1 MTPAERTTADRTVVH
16 LMRHGEVHNP
26 DGILYGR
33 LEGYRLSD
41 LGRRMAET
49 VARHLADHDV
59 TLVVASSLQRAQE
72 TAAPVAAAHG
82 LGVCTDDRVI
92 EAGNLFEGQRVGS
105 MRPSDFAHPRHWRKY
120 GNPLRP
126 SWGEAYA
133 DIARRMEAAVA
144 DAREQAR
151 GHEAVV
157 VSHQLP
163 IWTVRSVLTRRRLWH
178 DPRRREC
185 RLASL
190 TTLSYVGDVLTSI
203 TYSEPAAALLDHA
216 AVGGTG

>member
-1 MTPAERTTADRTVVH
+1 MTAEGTATERTVVH

-26 DGILYGR
+26 DGVLYGR

-41 LGRRMAET
+41 LGQQMAEA

-59 TLVVASSLQRAQE
+59 ALVVASSLQRAQE
-72 TAAPVAAAHG
+72 TARPVAAAHG
-82 LGVCTDDRVI
+82 LEVTTDDRVI
-92 EAGNLFEGQRVGS
+92 EAGNSFEGLRVGA
-105 MRPSDFAHPRHWRKY
+105 MRPSDFAHPRHWHRY
-120 GNPLRP
+120 GNPMRP

-144 DAREQAR
+144 DARQRAR
-151 GHEAVV
+151 GREAVI

-163 IWTVRSVLTRRRLWH
+163 IWTARNSLTRKRLWH

-190 TTLSYVGDVLTSI
+190 TTLGYVGDDLVSI
-203 TYSEPAAALLDHA
+203 TYSEPAGGLLARA
-216 AVGGTG
+216 AVGGIG

>member
-1 MTPAERTTADRTVVH
+1 MTGRAVAQRTVVH

-26 DGILYGR
+26 HGVLYGR

-41 LGRRMAET
+41 LGQQMAQA

-72 TAAPVAAAHG
+72 TAKPVAEAHG
-82 LGVCTDDRVI
+82 LAVTTDDRVI
-92 EAGNLFEGQRVGS
+92 EAGNLFEGERVGA
-105 MRPSDFAHPRHWRKY
+105 MRPSHFAHPRHWRKY
-120 GNPLRP
+120 ANPMRP
-126 SWGEAYA
+126 SWGEAYV

-151 GHEAVV
+151 GHEAVL

-163 IWTVRSVLTRRRLWH
+163 IWTARNALTRTRLWH

-190 TTLSYVGDVLTSI
+190 TTLSYVGDELESI
-203 TYSEPAAALLDHA
+203 TYSEPAGALLDHA

>member
-1 MTPAERTTADRTVVH
+1 MSETTVVH

-33 LEGYRLSD
+33 LGGYRLSD
-41 LGRRMAET
+41 LGQQMAEA

-72 TAAPVAAAHG
+72 TAKPVAAVHG
-82 LGVCTDDRVI
+82 LTVTTDDRVI
-92 EAGNLFEGQRVGS
+92 EAGNSFEGARVGT

-120 GNPLRP
+120 GNPMRP

-133 DIARRMEAAVA
+133 DIARRMEAAVT
-144 DAREQAR
+144 DARQQAR
-151 GHEAVV
+151 GHEAVL

-163 IWTVRSVLTRRRLWH
+163 IWTARNSLTRKRLWH

-190 TTLSYVGDVLTSI
+190 TTLSYVGDDLESI
-203 TYSEPAAALLDHA
+203 TYSEPAGALLDRA

>member
-1 MTPAERTTADRTVVH
+1 MTPAVRTVVH

-26 DGILYGR
+26 EGLLYGR

-41 LGRRMAET
+41 LGRQMAEA

-72 TAAPVAAAHG
+72 TAAPIAASHALTVG
-82 LGVCTDDRVI
+82 TDDRVI
-92 EAGNLFEGQRVGS
+92 EAGNLFEGVRVAS
-105 MRPSDFAHPRHWRKY
+105 MRPTDFAHPRHWTKY

-133 DIARRMEAAVA
+133 DIARRMEAAIA
-144 DAREQAR
+144 DARSQAR
-151 GHEAVV
+151 GHEAVI

-163 IWTVRSVLTRRRLWH
+163 IWTARNSLTRKRLWH

-190 TTLSYVGDVLTSI
+190 TTLGYVGDELESI
-203 TYSEPAAALLDHA
+203 TYSEPAAALLARA